1 MAAEDAFYSRAI
13 ALCDEAVLALNSAV
27 EDGSLAEDAFYFL
40 SYLLARPALSLKDR
54 AVNEIS
60 RLFTLFGAQHT
71 VPIRILCKLSRVDR
85 STEGRDSDLLV
96 PVLGRALHHHAHPPL
111 QPALGTE
118 ILLRILLSH
127 H

>member
-13 ALCDEAVLALNSAV
+13 ALCDEAVLALNTAA

-60 RLFTLFGAQHT
+60 RLFTIFGAQHT
-71 VPIRILCKLSRVDR
+71 GITGPIRVLCKLSRNFVDS

-96 PVLGRALHHHAHPPL
+96 SVL
-111 QPALGTE
+111 
-118 ILLRILLSH
+118 
-127 H
+127 

>member
-13 ALCDEAVLALNSAV
+13 ALCDEAVLALNTAA

-60 RLFTLFGAQHT
+60 RLFTIFGAQHRALLR
-71 VPIRILCKLSRVDR
+71 VLCKLSRNFVDI

-96 PVLGRALHHHAHPPL
+96 SVL
-111 QPALGTE
+111 
-118 ILLRILLSH
+118 
-127 H
+127 

>member
-13 ALCDEAVLALNSAV
+13 ALCDEAVLALNTAA

-60 RLFTLFGAQHT
+60 RLFKIFGVQHRAPLR
-71 VPIRILCKLSRVDR
+71 VLCKLSRTFVDS

-96 PVLGRALHHHAHPPL
+96 SVL
-111 QPALGTE
+111 
-118 ILLRILLSH
+118 
-127 H
+127 